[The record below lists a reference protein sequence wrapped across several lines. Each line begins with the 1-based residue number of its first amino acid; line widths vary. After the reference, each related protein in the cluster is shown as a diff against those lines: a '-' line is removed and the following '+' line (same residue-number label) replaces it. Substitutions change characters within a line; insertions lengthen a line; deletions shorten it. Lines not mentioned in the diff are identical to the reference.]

1 MRSPTTD
8 LTLDRFLMKDW
19 ADEKGD
25 ESENVKGQSQRLLFY
40 QKKSF
45 LIKDE
50 FVRCFLFSSSLRG
63 WVSNRACLA
72 HCSLDVAIY
81 DDNIVRQPK
90 SFDFNKSLCFTCPR
104 HLENAPWGH

>member
-1 MRSPTTD
+1 
-8 LTLDRFLMKDW
+8 MKDW

-81 DDNIVRQPK
+81 DDNQKEHV
-90 SFDFNKSLCFTCPR
+90 SFDFNQSLCFTCPR
-104 HLENAPWGH
+104 HLENFPWGRESESW